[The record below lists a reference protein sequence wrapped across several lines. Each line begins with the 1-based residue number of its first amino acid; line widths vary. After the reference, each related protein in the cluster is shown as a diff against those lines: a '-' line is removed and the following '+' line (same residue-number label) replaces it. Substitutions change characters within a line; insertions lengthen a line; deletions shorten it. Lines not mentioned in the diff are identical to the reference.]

1 MPNQENAFGAK
12 VNEIYLSYLLNGNK
26 YPTGITRIVAENN
39 MQKLSSNVSVTDQ
52 MGRAHAMREEF
63 KKYCSKK
70 GLGSVKKVYWTA
82 DGFNWKSVVG
92 VDVDPKYNPTD
103 VLVEFTSGKF
113 MGISAKSTK
122 MKSGGITFKNPGL
135 GTISRE
141 FSLNFES
148 YVKKKEE
155 EFIKTNNLPKTQG
168 NRKTAIRK
176 DKDVSAKAD
185 EMGNEILSYIRDKYY
200 DKLKS
205 LPQDKIRHHI
215 LTLWMN
221 ASDMTYPPYIKI
233 TGRGTDTNFK
243 ADIEE
248 PNNNPKVNAISQ
260 GFIKVSKAGKHG
272 IDVKSGYV
280 KIFTIGTKYNSQK
293 LASSINFTGT

>member
-1 MPNQENAFGAK
+1 MNKENAFGAK
-12 VNEIYLSYLLNGNK
+12 VNEIYLSYLLNSNK
-26 YPTGITRIVAENN
+26 YPTGITRTVAEDN

-52 MGRAHAMREEF
+52 MGRALVMKEEF

-70 GLGSVKKVYWTA
+70 GLGSVRKVYWTA

-113 MGISAKSTK
+113 MGISAKSTQK
-122 MKSGGITFKNPGL
+122 KSGGITFKNPGL
-135 GTISRE
+135 GTISKE
-141 FSLNFES
+141 FNLNLES

-155 EFIKTNNLPKTQG
+155 EFIKANNLPQTQG
-168 NRKTAIRK
+168 NRKTAIRN
-176 DKDVSAKAD
+176 DKKLAAKAD
-185 EMGNEILSYIRDKYY
+185 EVGNEIISYIRDKYY

-205 LPQDKIRHHI
+205 LPQDKIRNHI
-215 LTLWMN
+215 MTLWMN

-233 TGRGTDTNFK
+233 TGRGTDTNFN

-248 PNNNPKVNAISQ
+248 PTNNPKVKALAE
-260 GFIKVSKAGKHG
+260 GFIKVEKAGEQG
-272 IDVKSGYV
+272 INVKSGYL
-280 KIFTIGTKYNSQK
+280 KIFTIGTKYNNQK
-293 LASSINFTGT
+293 LASSINFTGS